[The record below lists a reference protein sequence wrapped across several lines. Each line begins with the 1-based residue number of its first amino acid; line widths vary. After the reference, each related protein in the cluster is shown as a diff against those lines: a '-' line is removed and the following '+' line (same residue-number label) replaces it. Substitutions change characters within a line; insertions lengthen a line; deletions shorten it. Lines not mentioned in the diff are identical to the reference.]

1 VIQKTNTIAAICS
14 VAWGVASGA
23 VAFAADPIPFESHLF
38 KMGSLVYA
46 DDFEGDL
53 DQERWQPRTKT
64 WGIKDG
70 ILIGGPDYKDEQE
83 AQRIL
88 RRDHHLG
95 MSPVIRLNNLPAK
108 FVLHMRLQ
116 FEGTAFGPG
125 RPKVD
130 VGHHINTL
138 VFTANGYSMK
148 LHDGPSF
155 SGDAPAVRLNDWIE
169 LVIEFQEGKMW
180 VGVNGKGQT
189 IQHENVSL
197 KGRDELTF
205 KTFAKAPNRILF
217 DSVKLWEA
225 E

>member
-1 VIQKTNTIAAICS
+1 MVQKAKSIIAICS
-14 VAWGVASGA
+14 VVWGVASSVA
-23 VAFAADPIPFESHLF
+23 VSAADTAPFESNLF
-38 KMGSLVYA
+38 KTGSLVYS
-46 DDFEGDL
+46 DDFDGGL
-53 DQERWQPRTKT
+53 NRERWQPRTKT
-64 WGIKDG
+64 WEIEDG
-70 ILIGGPDYKDEQE
+70 VLIGSPDYKDEKE

-88 RRDHHLG
+88 KRDHHLG
-95 MSPVIRLNNLPAK
+95 MSPVIRLNDLPAK

-130 VGHHINTL
+130 IGHHINTL
-138 VFTANGYSMK
+138 VFTANGYSIK

-155 SGDAPAVRLNDWIE
+155 SGDAPAVQLNDWIE

-205 KTFAKAPNRILF
+205 KTFADAPNRIMF
-217 DSVKLWEA
+217 DSVRLWKA
-225 E
+225 D